1 MAVQRI
7 MGIETEYGVL
17 AKGNPWANPMLMSA
31 QVVQAYKEILVSGN
45 QIRWDYKYEDPL
57 LDARGFR
64 IQRAAAHPSQLTD
77 DPKLFAP
84 SGDEPKV
91 KNLEFLTVE
100 RPVNQGYEDPGAS
113 NVISPNGARFYVDHA
128 HPEYSSPEV
137 LNPLDVVTWD
147 EAGDLIAL
155 NAARYVQRKENYE
168 LRLYKNNTDGK
179 GASYGSH
186 ENYLVARDVP
196 FQDIIKVLMPFFVTR
211 NIFCG
216 SGRVGLNQD
225 SSDAGFQISQRADFI
240 EAEVGLETTLRRPI
254 INTRD
259 EPHSDSARWRRLHVI
274 VGDANRFQVSTYL
287 KFGVTSL
294 MLWALENRDNIPNF
308 EQFFSGLELKDPVN
322 DFRLVSRDLSLQE
335 KLFLTNGNALSALD
349 IQFEYLAF
357 IQAALLKNDVS
368 DATTWAVVNKWEQ
381 VLKGLAAG
389 PLEYCYRTVEWVAKL
404 RILQGLK
411 TKHGLDWSA
420 AKLKMLDLQWADI
433 DPAVSIFS
441 RLLDK
446 GEVER
451 LVEAEAVSQATKLPP
466 KETRAYFRG
475 RSIDKFFN
483 NIAFASWDA
492 VVFDV
497 PGDESLR
504 KLSIPNP
511 YSANAQEVA
520 QHLEKA
526 KDVKEF
532 LTLLGEVDGGY
543 S

>member
-1 MAVQRI
+1 MVVQRV

-31 QVVQAYKEILVSGN
+31 QVVQAYKAILASGN
-45 QIRWDYKYEDPL
+45 QIRWDYQYEDPL

-64 IQRAAAHPSQLTD
+64 IQRASAHPSQLTD
-77 DPKLFAP
+77 DPDRVAP
-84 SGDEPKV
+84 SGDAPQI
-91 KNLEFLTVE
+91 KNLEFLTIE

-155 NAARYVQRKENYE
+155 NATRHVQEQENYE

-196 FQDIIKVLMPFFVTR
+196 FQDIVKVLTPFFVTR

-225 SSDAGFQISQRADFI
+225 SSVPGFQISQRADFI

-294 MLWALENRDNIPNF
+294 MLWALENRENIPSF
-308 EQFFSGLELKDPVN
+308 ESFFSGLQLKDPVN

-335 KLFLTNGNALSALD
+335 KLSLANGNSMSALD

-357 IQAALLKNDVS
+357 IRAALLKNDVS
-368 DATTWAVVNKWEQ
+368 DATTWAVVTKWEQ
-381 VLKGLAAG
+381 VLQGLMAD
-389 PLEYCYRTVEWVAKL
+389 PLEHCYRSVEWVAKL
-404 RILQGLK
+404 RILQALK
-411 TKHGLDWSA
+411 TKYGLDWSA
-420 AKLKMLDLQWADI
+420 AKLKMFDLQWADI
-433 DPAVSIFS
+433 DPAVSVFS
-441 RLLDK
+441 RLLAK
-446 GEVER
+446 GEVEK
-451 LVEAEAVSQATKLPP
+451 LVDADAVSQATKLPP

-475 RSIDKFFN
+475 RSVDKFFT

-497 PGDESLR
+497 PGEESLR
-504 KLSIPNP
+504 KISIPNP
-511 YSANAQEVA
+511 YSANAQEVGEP
-520 QHLEKA
+520 LEQA

-543 S
+543 C